1 MQLKI
6 DKKQPK
12 VGSMQPVELIKFFA
26 RREKFMKLADN
37 LKRIRRENNL
47 SQEQLAE
54 KLGVSRQA
62 VSKWESE
69 QSYPEMDKV
78 LLICK
83 LFNYNIDELMNE
95 NVKEVDENK
104 ESKNNFNRYIED
116 FFAFIT
122 KTVDMLSSMTMK
134 QRLKCLVEQFIVGIF
149 LAAIFVIIGGVL
161 YQALSL
167 EQIMGELGLGKIVLS
182 IVKSVCSLYY
192 VFALIVGIAVLLHV
206 FKIRYLDY
214 YEIVKEEEN
223 NGSEENSENNEQE
236 VNENIVKDK
245 HKIFIEKKKEK
256 VIIRDPKHSESKFLN
271 GIMRAILWCIKF
283 IVAFVAIGFVFTFIS
298 LVALFV
304 LSFLFVKT
312 GLAFVGAA
320 IGIIA
325 GILVNFVVLE
335 VLYNFIISKKSKK
348 SRIAVI
354 LIIALLLAG
363 IGIGM
368 FCIGITEFDYIYNLE
383 NAEETVFEIQMVDNL
398 SINYWNNVEYIE
410 AEIDNIKIVVK
421 HPNHL
426 EAYAENDNEIINI
439 GYRPKNEN
447 IMQEIRDS
455 INDINNKKIRNYYP
469 TVYVYASKGNIE
481 KLISN
486 GKRKYEENQINELE
500 SQNMELK
507 EQNDIMKD
515 IIDMKDEEIMQLR
528 EQLQIVE

>member
-1 MQLKI
+1 
-6 DKKQPK
+6 
-12 VGSMQPVELIKFFA
+12 
-26 RREKFMKLADN
+26 MKLADN

-134 QRLKCLVEQFIVGIF
+134 QRIKCLVEQFIVGIF
-149 LAAIFVIIGGVL
+149 LATIFVIIGRVL

-167 EQIMGELGLGKIVLS
+167 EQIMGELGLGKAVLS

-214 YEIVKEEEN
+214 YEIVKEEN
-223 NGSEENSENNEQE
+223 NESEANSENNEQE

-283 IVAFVAIGFVFTFIS
+283 MIAFVATGFVFTFIS
-298 LVALFV
+298 LIALLV

-312 GLAFVGAA
+312 GLAFVGAVL
-320 IGIIA
+320 GIIS
-325 GILVNFVVLE
+325 GILINFVVLE

-348 SRIAVI
+348 SRIAII

-383 NAEETVFEIQMVDNL
+383 NAEETVFGVQMADDL

-410 AEIDNIKIVVK
+410 TEIANIKIVVK

-426 EAYAENDNEIINI
+426 EAYAKNDNEVINI
-439 GYRPKNEN
+439 GYRQKNEN

-469 TVYVYASKGNIE
+469 TVYVYASKENIE

-500 SQNMELK
+500 SLK